1 MGGYWWY
8 ISEVRR
14 YSDSHQQSTLM
25 SSLRHSL
32 LLITLLTSAL
42 TEYQNSCETLST
54 SLHLV
59 KEEYSKGKELVRS
72 CEDEVSM
79 NKCEGSCV
87 STTRPSAMERSGFSK
102 DCSCCRESSYTEKT
116 VTLQHCYD
124 EDGERIQSGSLAS
137 MQVTIKQPTGCLCF
151 KCGSALP

>member
-1 MGGYWWY
+1 
-8 ISEVRR
+8 
-14 YSDSHQQSTLM
+14 M
-25 SSLRHSL
+25 SSLRDSL
-32 LLITLLTSAL
+32 LLLTLLTSAL

-79 NKCEGSCV
+79 NKCE
-87 STTRPSAMERSGFSK
+87 TRAMQRSEFSK

>member
-1 MGGYWWY
+1 MVGCWWY

-14 YSDSHQQSTLM
+14 YSDSHHQSTLM
-25 SSLRHSL
+25 SSLRDSL
-32 LLITLLTSAL
+32 LLLTLLTSAL

-72 CEDEVSM
+72 CEDE
-79 NKCEGSCV
+79 
-87 STTRPSAMERSGFSK
+87 
-102 DCSCCRESSYTEKT
+102 DEKT
-116 VTLQHCYD
+116 VTLQHWYD
-124 EDGERIQSGSLAS
+124 EDRERIQSGSLAS
-137 MQVTIKQPTGCLCF
+137 MQVTIKQPTGCLWF

>member
-1 MGGYWWY
+1 
-8 ISEVRR
+8 
-14 YSDSHQQSTLM
+14 M

-72 CEDEVSM
+72 RD
-79 NKCEGSCV
+79 
-87 STTRPSAMERSGFSK
+87 TR
-102 DCSCCRESSYTEKT
+102 
-116 VTLQHCYD
+116 
-124 EDGERIQSGSLAS
+124 
-137 MQVTIKQPTGCLCF
+137 
-151 KCGSALP
+151 